1 MNGWMPMSH
10 ALLTR
15 IAMVSV
21 ELVVLAALVWALIAV
36 FRIRTPRL
44 CAMLWLV
51 VLAKPIL
58 GLVIGAPLPVMD
70 VPYGGGAMLTPE
82 QRQAALNQILSATA
96 ETGDDVAKSA
106 PANASVAKTVASAPA
121 AATVAGKGFSVSI
134 SPARAVEAAWLAVV
148 LGMIGYLAFDMRR
161 LRRLVGASGPAPAGV
176 QDIYNEVAREL
187 GIAAAPELRV
197 SDALDSPALGGV
209 LKPVVL
215 LPRWIAEQAGRE
227 QIAWLVR
234 HELMHF
240 KQRDPLALAV
250 RRVAEILFFFHP
262 AVWWAGRKWEESME
276 LACDRALL
284 KTDDDAH
291 SYAEQLYWVL
301 EHKANRQRMLK
312 AGLCA
317 TRTQI
322 GKRIASLL
330 SNPLRFPARM
340 SGMALSGLVIIA
352 MIGLTAGLGLHQASA
367 EETSGIEQA
376 IKTMAVASNVVVEK
390 INIDQ
395 DGKIQVDGTA
405 QDQPMVDAFIKKL
418 RTSRRLQ
425 NVTSE
430 ITFYTGFGSDAK
442 FKVTAQ
448 QVAETTSPLKQ
459 DVSDLASR
467 TNRNLESTASAAFS
481 YAMVTRTFPGTIA
494 DLIAN
499 NKGHANEMLDLF
511 TGRDAKS
518 TDTLKITY
526 PDDYSKVFIYSV
538 GPDGVDDHAAITYD
552 PTNGTMSPGDII
564 QIRELKSWSPHIYKA
579 DDAELLKKLKSA
591 AENLALTEG
600 AIEAYY
606 QRHDALPE
614 DLSKLVGDE
623 TSMAQ
628 LPEDP
633 FAPGQPIRYSLSA
646 DKQVATIYSI
656 GPDGKDDGGKVEVG
670 HRIKQGET
678 PGGDISYQIKAECYV
693 NRKKNL
699 AEISNKCRDVLVAIR
714 EKTGRDNAMIHYIDA
729 SQVMGTMFTYHE
741 EDLIKA
747 ALAQGWTENSKP
759 LLTTIARFKPAFDEV
774 RKGVELNYAVNDI
787 GDCGPDTA
795 VPNFLA
801 AQQIARIMC
810 VEGRYFESLKQYD
823 KAIDDYL
830 AVLKMSRDYGVPNCT
845 LIGGLISVACQ
856 RFPLAQISRLAAS
869 GALDDDQ
876 LKGLAAQLKA
886 VEATQGDFNQWLDGE
901 IRSMDWVL
909 DYARRDPDKLRAVYA
924 KVMAHRKNATAEAEE
939 IIKNVDRLTAE
950 HKQWSDWEK
959 AGFAMPYWQRNAN
972 GFNKAG
978 YEKLVA
984 GMHPLIKKVR
994 PNFEEANVRYLHN
1007 AVRLGQARVVVALEQ
1022 YRKGKGSYPDGL
1034 NALAPKFI
1042 EVVPTDPFSGQPLM
1056 YQLGGDGKYRL
1067 WSLGPDAINNGAAV
1081 SYDPT
1086 NGTTSGGDI
1095 GAGR

>member
-51 VLAKPIL
+51 VLVKPIL

-96 ETGDDVAKSA
+96 EPGDDVAKSA
-106 PANASVAKTVASAPA
+106 PANASVAKTAASAPA
-121 AATVAGKGFSVSI
+121 AAAVAGKGFSVSI

-176 QDIYNEVAREL
+176 QDIYDEVAREL

-215 LPRWIAEQAGRE
+215 LPRWIAEQAGRD

-234 HELMHF
+234 HELMHY
-240 KQRDPLALAV
+240 KQRDPLGLAV
-250 RRVAEILFFFHP
+250 RRVAEVLFFFHP

-352 MIGLTAGLGLHQASA
+352 LVGLTAGLGLHQASA
-367 EETSGIEQA
+367 EET
-376 IKTMAVASNVVVEK
+376 N
-390 INIDQ
+390 
-395 DGKIQVDGTA
+395 
-405 QDQPMVDAFIKKL
+405 
-418 RTSRRLQ
+418 
-425 NVTSE
+425 
-430 ITFYTGFGSDAK
+430 
-442 FKVTAQ
+442 
-448 QVAETTSPLKQ
+448 SPLKK
-459 DVSDLASR
+459 DVADL
-467 TNRNLESTASAAFS
+467 TARANKALKATS
-481 YAMVTRTFPGTIA
+481 YAVYNYATDTRTFPASVA
-494 DLIAN
+494 DLIAK
-499 NKGHANEMLDLF
+499 NKGDRAEMMDPF
-511 TGRDAKS
+511 TGREGKT
-518 TDTLKITY
+518 TDTLKLAY
-526 PDDYSKVFIYSV
+526 PDDYSKVLVYSV
-538 GPDGVDDHAAITYD
+538 GPDGIDDRAAVAYD
-552 PTNGTMSPGDII
+552 PTNGTMSTGDII
-564 QIRELKSWSPHIYKA
+564 LTRDCKEISDHVYKVDDSELF
-579 DDAELLKKLKSA
+579 KKLKA
-591 AENLALTEG
+591 AVEQLVYMEVSV
-600 AIEAYY
+600 EAYY
-606 QRHDALPE
+606 QRHGALPE
-614 DLSKLVGDE
+614 DSSKLLGDE
-623 TSMAQ
+623 INMSQ

-633 FAPGQPIRYSLSA
+633 FAPGGPIRYSLSA
-646 DKQVATIYSI
+646 DKQVATIYSV

-678 PGGDISYQIKAECYV
+678 PGGDISYQIKAEYYV
-693 NRKKNL
+693 NRKKNM
-699 AEISNKCRDVLVAIR
+699 AEISNKYRDVLVAIR

-729 SQVMGTMFTYHE
+729 SQVMGTMFTHHE

-747 ALAQGWTENSKP
+747 ALAQGWADNSKP

-869 GALDDDQ
+869 GALDGDQ

-886 VEATQGDFNQWLDGE
+886 VEATQGDFNQWIDGE
-901 IRSMDWVL
+901 FRCMDWVF
-909 DYARRDPDKLRAVYA
+909 DYARKDPNMLRKMYGKAIPSD
-924 KVMAHRKNATAEAEE
+924 EAANQTEA
-939 IIKNVDRLTAE
+939 IIKNIDQLEPQRRQIIEWQKGRYAT
-950 HKQWSDWEK
+950 
-959 AGFAMPYWQRNAN
+959 PYWQREAK
-972 GFNKAG
+972 GYTQAG
-978 YEKLVA
+978 YDKLLS
-984 GMHPLIKKVR
+984 GMHPLIKNIQPKYDD
-994 PNFEEANVRYLHN
+994 ANVRCLHN
-1007 AVRLGQARVVVALEQ
+1007 AARLGQARVVVALEQ
-1022 YRKGKGSYPDGL
+1022 YRKEKGSYPDGL
-1034 NALAPKFI
+1034 AALAPKFI
-1042 EVVPTDPFSGQPLM
+1042 EAVPTDPFTGRPLM
-1056 YQLGGDGKYRL
+1056 YQLGGDGQYNL